1 MSIQSSAS
9 LWTVVLVVYEIGWF
23 CPGKSSEFKSSFCDS
38 SSGSTLVVVITFIC
52 DFLSFS

>member
-1 MSIQSSAS
+1 MWAFSQAQVYGLSCLLFMILGGFVQAKA
-9 LWTVVLVVYEIGWF
+9 LNLRVL
-23 CPGKSSEFKSSFCDS
+23 PDS